1 MKSGDTFFTLSNQ
14 AYYRRVEKT
23 GRKTLYLLA
32 NFMIVIANICRN
44 VKREK
49 RRMYIFIS
57 LFELLVYFTSLFRQQ
72 KRRQTI
78 RHFIFTVKFSC
89 RDGNRQISEL

>member
-1 MKSGDTFFTLSNQ
+1 MTLSLPSVTQ
-14 AYYRRVEKT
+14 ARHRRVEKAS
-23 GRKTLYLLA
+23 RKSLYLLA

-49 RRMYIFIS
+49 RRMDIFIS

-72 KRRQTI
+72 GREEDKPN
-78 RHFIFTVKFSC
+78 FIFTVKFSC
-89 RDGNRQISEL
+89 RAGNRQNCQL